1 MKPPKRVTIH
11 DIARIAGVS
20 AGTVSRAINGQP
32 GVGVATRAR
41 IMELVREHGFQ
52 ASFFAKNL
60 PSGRSFAIGLVFG
73 SAASELFAHPIYP
86 ELIGAVGDALTE
98 YGYMLTLITVP
109 GNEERLDRVLREIS
123 LRRLDGVIL
132 PDVRASD
139 PILDV
144 LVTHDTPAVAVGHR
158 EAGGRIACVDC
169 DHDQATYHAT
179 RLLLDN
185 GHKRIA
191 FVNGPGAFTACQL
204 RAEGYRAALL
214 ESGITPESQ
223 LEREGPFTSKYG
235 YDAALDLLSIKVP
248 DRPTGVVA
256 ASDVI
261 AAGCLDAA
269 KSTGL
274 RVPLDL
280 AITGFDDNVLGRF
293 TEPPL
298 TTVKMPLAD
307 MGKTAVEILLGLIRG
322 EQDSL
327 GKVVV
332 LPTEL
337 VVRESSGGPSR
348 LLL

>member
-1 MKPPKRVTIH
+1 MKSPKRVTIH

-20 AGTVSRAINGQP
+20 AGTVSRAINGQA
-32 GVGVATRAR
+32 GVGDATRAR
-41 IMELVREHGFQ
+41 IMDLVREHGFQ

-109 GNEERLDRVLREIS
+109 GKEERLDRVVREIS

-139 PILDV
+139 PILDA

-169 DHDQATYHAT
+169 DHDQATYHTT

-185 GHKRIA
+185 GHRRIA
-191 FVNGPGAFTACQL
+191 LVNGPSAFTACQL
-204 RAEGYRAALL
+204 RAEGYHAALL
-214 ESGITPESQ
+214 EAGITPESS
-223 LEREGPFTSKYG
+223 LEREGTFTSKHG
-235 YDAALDLLSIKVP
+235 YESALQLLAIKDA
-248 DRPTGVVA
+248 DRPTAIVA

-269 KSTGL
+269 KSRGL
-274 RVPLDL
+274 RVPSDL

-307 MGKTAVEILLGLIRG
+307 MGRTAVEILMGLIGG
-322 EQDSL
+322 EKDTPQR
-327 GKVVV
+327 VV